1 MEPTRCARSVPF
13 VRVGVLL
20 LVLVLAASCAAPTQ
34 SSPVA
39 TPAPQTASAPTAT
52 ATAVTG
58 VATVS
63 PTPAATPYR
72 SLRVFVASDMGDH
85 ITVLEGGKTFAVVGQ
100 ISVGK
105 MPHNLAVSP
114 DAKWIATGNR
124 MANTVSIID
133 PYAMKEVARVAV
145 GRQPHD
151 LTWSLDSRTLFV
163 GHERDTMIAR
173 IETGTWKPLTPLL
186 VGVPQHDLALS
197 ATRPNELF
205 FTVTNSMENDH
216 LRVYDLVTNQITK
229 FKVQDVH
236 DVFFTPDSGELWTTS
251 SGYVG
256 VASDRLVAS
265 DPASRS
271 AKAEFRLSGRYPFHT
286 MKPGRDGMFYPPAGT
301 PMLLTD
307 HNGPS
312 LLWMDPRT
320 RTIIGET
327 KVGPEPYHSTYDPV
341 GDHILVTS
349 NKDGNV
355 WVIDRKT
362 RAVVQTVAVHGAH
375 GMVAVGLP

>member
-1 MEPTRCARSVPF
+1 M
-13 VRVGVLL
+13 RVGALL
-20 LVLVLAASCAAPTQ
+20 LVLIVAAACAAPPKTTTAE
-34 SSPVA
+34 SAAPPTSAAPV
-39 TPAPQTASAPTAT
+39 TTTAP
-52 ATAVTG
+52 AVTG
-58 VATVS
+58 VATAS

-72 SLRVFVASDMGDH
+72 SLRVFVASDMGETV
-85 ITVLEGGKTFAVVGQ
+85 TVLEGGATFAVVGQ
-100 ISVGK
+100 IAVGK

-114 DAKWIATGNR
+114 DARWIATGNR

-133 PYAMKEVARVAV
+133 PYAMKEVARVGV

-151 LTWSLDSRTLFV
+151 LTWSLDSKTLYV
-163 GHERDTMIAR
+163 GHERDTIIAR
-173 IETGTWKPLTPLL
+173 IEAGTWKPLTPLV

-197 ATRPNELF
+197 ATRPNEIF
-205 FTVTNSMENDH
+205 FTVTNSMESDH
-216 LRVYDLVTNQITK
+216 LRVYDLVSNQITK

-236 DVFFTPDSGELWTTS
+236 DVFFTPDSSEVWTTS

-256 VASDRLVAS
+256 VPSDRLVAS
-265 DPASRS
+265 DPATRTM
-271 AKAEFRLSGRYPFHT
+271 KAEFILKGRYPFHT

-312 LLWMDPRT
+312 LLWMDAKT
-320 RTIIGET
+320 RTIVGET
-327 KVGPEPYHSTYDPV
+327 KVGPEPYHSSYDPI
-341 GDHILVTS
+341 GDRVLVTS

-362 RAVVQTVAVHGAH
+362 HAVLQTVHVHGAH